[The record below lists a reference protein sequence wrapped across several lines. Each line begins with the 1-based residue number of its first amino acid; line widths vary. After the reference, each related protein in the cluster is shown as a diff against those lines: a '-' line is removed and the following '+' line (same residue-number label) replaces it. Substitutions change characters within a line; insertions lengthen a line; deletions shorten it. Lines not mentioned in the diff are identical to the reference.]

1 MIDYKAT
8 IKNIHSA
15 LSDLNIDELL
25 IILDCIKEI
34 PNYNNSV
41 HINSGGYTYP
51 SIDNVLLTSKLKS
64 PSVSDTLYSLQ
75 LETDH
80 TTGNLVNCINTA
92 KKHKDNEANSSI
104 LLYNVNGDL
113 AIKLSR
119 LLLCLLITI
128 NYIY

>member
-34 PNYNNSV
+34 PSYNNSV

-51 SIDNVLLTSKLKS
+51 NMDNVLLTSKLKS
-64 PSVSDTLYSLQ
+64 PSVSDALYSLQ
-75 LETDH
+75 LETDR
-80 TTGNLVNCINTA
+80 TTCNSVNCTDVV
-92 KKHKDNEANSSI
+92 KKRKDNEVNSSI
-104 LLYNVNGDL
+104 
-113 AIKLSR
+113 
-119 LLLCLLITI
+119 
-128 NYIY
+128 

>member
-34 PNYNNSV
+34 PSYNNSV

-51 SIDNVLLTSKLKS
+51 NMDNVLLTSKLKS
-64 PSVSDTLYSLQ
+64 PSVSDALYSIQ

-80 TTGNLVNCINTA
+80 TTCNSVNCTDVV
-92 KKHKDNEANSSI
+92 KKRKDNEVNSSI
-104 LLYNVNGDL
+104 
-113 AIKLSR
+113 
-119 LLLCLLITI
+119 
-128 NYIY
+128 

>member
-8 IKNIHSA
+8 IKSIHSA

-41 HINSGGYTYP
+41 HINSEGYTYP
-51 SIDNVLLTSKLKS
+51 SVDNVLLTSKLKS

-80 TTGNLVNCINTA
+80 TTCNSVNCTDAA
-92 KKHKDNEANSSI
+92 KKYKDNETNSSI
-104 LLYNVNGDL
+104 
-113 AIKLSR
+113 
-119 LLLCLLITI
+119 
-128 NYIY
+128 

>member
-8 IKNIHSA
+8 IKSIHSA
-15 LSDLNIDELL
+15 LSNLSIDELL

-41 HINSGGYTYP
+41 HINSEGYTYP
-51 SIDNVLLTSKLKS
+51 SVDNVLLNSKQKF

-80 TTGNLVNCINTA
+80 TTCNSVNCTNVA
-92 KKHKDNEANSSI
+92 KKRKDNEANSSI
-104 LLYNVNGDL
+104 
-113 AIKLSR
+113 
-119 LLLCLLITI
+119 
-128 NYIY
+128 

>member
-41 HINSGGYTYP
+41 HINGGGYTYP
-51 SIDNVLLTSKLKS
+51 SMDNVLLNSKLKS
-64 PSVSDTLYSLQ
+64 PSVSDSLYSLQ

-80 TTGNLVNCINTA
+80 TIGNSVNCTNVA
-92 KKHKDNEANSSI
+92 KKREDNKINISI
-104 LLYNVNGDL
+104 
-113 AIKLSR
+113 
-119 LLLCLLITI
+119 
-128 NYIY
+128 

>member
-41 HINSGGYTYP
+41 HINRGYTYP
-51 SIDNVLLTSKLKS
+51 SVDNVLLTSKLKS

-75 LETDH
+75 LDTDH
-80 TTGNLVNCINTA
+80 TTCNSVNCTDVV
-92 KKHKDNEANSSI
+92 KKRKDNETNSSI
-104 LLYNVNGDL
+104 
-113 AIKLSR
+113 
-119 LLLCLLITI
+119 
-128 NYIY
+128 

>member
-51 SIDNVLLTSKLKS
+51 SMV
-64 PSVSDTLYSLQ
+64 
-75 LETDH
+75 
-80 TTGNLVNCINTA
+80 C
-92 KKHKDNEANSSI
+92 
-104 LLYNVNGDL
+104 
-113 AIKLSR
+113 
-119 LLLCLLITI
+119 
-128 NYIY
+128 

>member
-51 SIDNVLLTSKLKS
+51 SVDNTLLTSKLKS
-64 PSVSDTLYSLQ
+64 PSVSDTLHSLQ

-80 TTGNLVNCINTA
+80 TTGNLVNCINAA
-92 KKHKDNEANSSI
+92 KKRKDNETNSSI
-104 LLYNVNGDL
+104 
-113 AIKLSR
+113 
-119 LLLCLLITI
+119 
-128 NYIY
+128 

>member
-34 PNYNNSV
+34 PSYNNSV

-51 SIDNVLLTSKLKS
+51 SMDNVLLTSKLKS
-64 PSVSDTLYSLQ
+64 PSVSDALYFLQ

-80 TTGNLVNCINTA
+80 TTCNSVNCTDVV
-92 KKHKDNEANSSI
+92 KKRKDNEVNSSI
-104 LLYNVNGDL
+104 
-113 AIKLSR
+113 
-119 LLLCLLITI
+119 
-128 NYIY
+128 

>member
-34 PNYNNSV
+34 PTYNNSV

-51 SIDNVLLTSKLKS
+51 SMDNILLTSKLKS
-64 PSVSDTLYSLQ
+64 PSVSDSLYSLQ
-75 LETDH
+75 LDADH
-80 TTGNLVNCINTA
+80 TTCNSVNCTDIV
-92 KKHKDNEANSSI
+92 KKRKDNETNSSI
-104 LLYNVNGDL
+104 
-113 AIKLSR
+113 
-119 LLLCLLITI
+119 
-128 NYIY
+128 